1 MARIC
6 TFENKNHINRDNDFN
21 GNSDNMGLKLSFF
34 DIDETVFHSFAHVIV
49 RDKKTG
55 DIVKKLSND
64 EFNSHVLGDDEEYDF
79 SEFQDAKYFKTSSK
93 VIKETLREIKKQ
105 FAAGN
110 MIIFL
115 TARADMDNNATFK
128 DTFRRQGIRVNDK
141 RVRFELAGNLK
152 FGPIPQRK
160 MYIIGKYIKRYGSK
174 IDEIKIYD
182 DHKENVRILDQLA
195 KKHSEIKFSK
205 YLIKKGKIVKFG
217 QLNKKEKMKS
227 FKEHILSEEQELEEI
242 FGSIPFKIDTI
253 KWSQKNKGKQPKG
266 QGNWKF
272 DFKVPVR
279 TPGVMYLDD
288 GEFSFKGLFKKAV
301 QGLIKYLKKS
311 AGPKGNLK
319 QAKVTL
325 QP

>member
-1 MARIC
+1 
-6 TFENKNHINRDNDFN
+6 
-21 GNSDNMGLKLSFF
+21 MGLKLSFF

>member
-301 QGLIKYLKKS
+301 QGLIKYLKRS

>member
-1 MARIC
+1 MVS
-6 TFENKNHINRDNDFN
+6 TFKNEKHINRDTKRFN
-21 GNSDNMGLKLSFF
+21 GNSDYMGLTLSFF

-49 RDKKTG
+49 RNKDTNEL
-55 DIVKKLSND
+55 IKKLSND
-64 EFNSHVLGDDEEYDF
+64 EFNSHILGDDEKYDF
-79 SEFQDAKYFKTSSK
+79 SEFQDAKYFQASSK
-93 VIKETLREIKKQ
+93 VITSTLREIKKQ
-105 FAAGN
+105 FKDGN

-115 TARADMDNNATFK
+115 TARQDMDSSATFK
-128 DTFRRQGIRVNDK
+128 DTFRQQGIRVNDK
-141 RVRFELAGNLK
+141 RIRFELAGNLK

-205 YLIKKGKIVKFG
+205 YLIKNGKIVKFG
-217 QLNKKEKMKS
+217 QLNKKEEMKS
-227 FKEHILSEEQELEEI
+227 FKEHMLAEEQELEEI

-272 DFKVPVR
+272 DFKVPIR

-301 QGLIKYLKKS
+301 QGLVKYLKRS

>member
-1 MARIC
+1 MVRISA
-6 TFENKNHINRDNDFN
+6 FENRNHINRDNDFN
-21 GNSDNMGLKLSFF
+21 GNSDNMGLTLSFF

-49 RDKKTG
+49 RNKKTG
-55 DIVKKLSND
+55 DIVTKLSND

-115 TARADMDNNATFK
+115 TARADMDSNAVFK
-128 DTFRRQGIRVNDK
+128 DTFRQQGIRVNDK
-141 RVRFELAGNLK
+141 RIRFELAGNLK
-152 FGPIPQRK
+152 YGPIPQRK
-160 MYIIGKYIKRYGSK
+160 MYIIGKYIKRYK
-174 IDEIKIYD
+174 NIDEIKIYD

-205 YLIKKGKIVKFG
+205 YLIKNGKIIKFG
-217 QLNKKEKMKS
+217 QLNKREDMKS
-227 FKEHILSEEQELEEI
+227 FKEHLSEQEELEEL
-242 FGSIPFKIDTI
+242 FGAIPFNINI
-253 KWSQKNKGKQPKG
+253 MKWQAKHKGQKPKGKDK
-266 QGNWKF
+266 WKF
-272 DFKVPVR
+272 DYLLPVR
-279 TPGVMYLDD
+279 DGGMLFTDD
-288 GEFSFKGLFKKAV
+288 GEYSFTGEFKKAV
-301 QGLIKYLKKS
+301 KGLVDYLKRRASGKS
-311 AGPKGNLK
+311 NLK

>member
-6 TFENKNHINRDNDFN
+6 TFKNKNHINRDNDFN

-160 MYIIGKYIKRYGSK
+160 MYNIGKYIKRYGSK

-205 YLIKKGKIVKFG
+205 YLIKRGKIVKFG
-217 QLNKKEKMKS
+217 QLNK
-227 FKEHILSEEQELEEI
+227 
-242 FGSIPFKIDTI
+242 
-253 KWSQKNKGKQPKG
+253 
-266 QGNWKF
+266 
-272 DFKVPVR
+272 R
-279 TPGVMYLDD
+279 
-288 GEFSFKGLFKKAV
+288 
-301 QGLIKYLKKS
+301 
-311 AGPKGNLK
+311 
-319 QAKVTL
+319 
-325 QP
+325 